1 MIKVFLLCLIWSS
14 SYLFVGGQNPLM
26 IIFILVLCLSAGYFY
41 KNDKLNLTNLLL
53 ISGIGFVYLLTYSFN
68 YDNFLSPYGDD
79 ALFLRES
86 KNQDLSYL
94 NIFPTFLK
102 TLRFITDIFDFNDQD
117 FLYVA
122 YLSSWILY
130 ALLINLSHKVF
141 ERVVKL
147 RINLSLYSTF
157 LIGLYLIQ
165 WSFVHVYRDLILFYL
180 VFLGIN
186 YLLNKKYLI
195 VFIIMIPV
203 FFLRGATFFSVTF
216 ACFLFRYRELLLNG
230 STLFIKSVKIS
241 ILTFLAIILSGA
253 FVYIVPYIS
262 RFGNIEGNDSNADIV
277 SFLDKRTNFV
287 ESNEEIQDQ
296 VTYKIMQQSW
306 IVKVIALPTV
316 NIITPVKYSGLVID
330 NKRVSFK
337 YQIQYLNE
345 YFDFSNFFQISHL
358 FVLSIFL
365 PLLVINVKKY
375 FNYSPESFALII
387 ISLVFMLSISF
398 ISFVPRH
405 RILFLI
411 PLSAIAATRFKDYA
425 YYKLKP
431 FHIIILIILVFY
443 NLMNSGII

>member
-180 VFLGIN
+180 VF
-186 YLLNKKYLI
+186 
-195 VFIIMIPV
+195 
-203 FFLRGATFFSVTF
+203 
-216 ACFLFRYRELLLNG
+216 
-230 STLFIKSVKIS
+230 
-241 ILTFLAIILSGA
+241 
-253 FVYIVPYIS
+253 
-262 RFGNIEGNDSNADIV
+262 
-277 SFLDKRTNFV
+277 
-287 ESNEEIQDQ
+287 
-296 VTYKIMQQSW
+296 
-306 IVKVIALPTV
+306 
-316 NIITPVKYSGLVID
+316 
-330 NKRVSFK
+330 
-337 YQIQYLNE
+337 
-345 YFDFSNFFQISHL
+345 
-358 FVLSIFL
+358 
-365 PLLVINVKKY
+365 
-375 FNYSPESFALII
+375 
-387 ISLVFMLSISF
+387 
-398 ISFVPRH
+398 
-405 RILFLI
+405 
-411 PLSAIAATRFKDYA
+411 
-425 YYKLKP
+425 
-431 FHIIILIILVFY
+431 
-443 NLMNSGII
+443 